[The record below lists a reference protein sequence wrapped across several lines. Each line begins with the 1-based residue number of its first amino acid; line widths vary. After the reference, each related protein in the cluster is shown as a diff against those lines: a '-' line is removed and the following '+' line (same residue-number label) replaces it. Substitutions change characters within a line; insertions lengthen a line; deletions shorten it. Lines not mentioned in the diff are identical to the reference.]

1 MCQRDELNTNICMAL
16 DKIHFA
22 RLRKQRRLEFEIL
35 GEICKIEQ
43 IIELIS
49 KLDAGIY
56 KNLNMESRCH
66 E

>member
-1 MCQRDELNTNICMAL
+1 MAL

-43 IIELIS
+43 IIEQIS

-56 KNLNMESRCH
+56 KNLNMESKCH
-66 E
+66 K